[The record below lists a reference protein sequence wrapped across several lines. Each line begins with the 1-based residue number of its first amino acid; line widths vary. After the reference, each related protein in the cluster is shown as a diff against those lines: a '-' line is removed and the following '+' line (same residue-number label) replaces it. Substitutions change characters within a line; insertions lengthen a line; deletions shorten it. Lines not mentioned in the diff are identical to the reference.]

1 MVSDLGS
8 GMGHV
13 SIVVIVYND
22 ASRIVSAV
30 ESALAQGPEVGEV
43 IVVDDCST
51 DGTVDALAPL
61 AAEPRLRII
70 ARETNSGGCGTP
82 RNDGMAAA
90 AFPYVMFLDSDDIL
104 PPRAIGTLLPIAEER
119 RADVVA
125 GQCLR
130 VELPDGATTVWAP
143 LLYDRSAGAEL
154 PGTVIEGIENTPRM
168 LWDTLSVNKLYR
180 RAFLEKHSIT
190 FPHGAFHYEDFV
202 FTARVYAA
210 DPRLAVTDE
219 PVYLWQVRRQA
230 AKLSISL
237 SRGAIRN
244 WQSRVTAHRGVV
256 EVLRSAGREELA
268 LHALAK
274 FCDYDLPLYLRELP
288 QRDRE
293 YVAEW
298 WRITREYLT
307 GFDPE
312 GIACAGVVSRWIAD
326 AILTAP
332 EPAELGRLVEL
343 TARPPR
349 LIPPYDDLAAPPA
362 GLGLLTTAELP
373 VAVDGRVR
381 AGGSTRLS
389 LRVHELYG
397 RLAELGPRTV
407 TVELEERTGGRPAV
421 AVEAPLVPDG
431 DGWTAGVRLS
441 TAALACPGRL
451 GVWSVRAEIRY
462 ADGSATPVEVRAAGT
477 QAARRGIVVRPT
489 GRVLL
494 VQTHVT
500 GGRALVLRVA
510 DGLQGARRVAEAR
523 VRRLLGR

>member
-1 MVSDLGS
+1 MGSDMGS
-8 GMGHV
+8 AMGHV

-30 ESALAQGPEVGEV
+30 ASALAQGPEVAEV

-51 DGTVDALAPL
+51 DGTVDALTPL
-61 AAEPRLRII
+61 TVDPRLRILP
-70 ARETNSGGCGTP
+70 RRTNSGGCGTP

-90 AFPYVMFLDSDDIL
+90 GSPYVMFLDSDDVL
-104 PPRAIGTLLPIAEER
+104 PPGAVGALLPVAEER

-143 LLYDRSAGAEL
+143 LLYDRSAGADL
-154 PGTVIEGIENTPRM
+154 PGTVIEGIEGRPCM

-180 RAFLEKHSIT
+180 RAFLEKHGIT
-190 FPHGAFHYEDFV
+190 FPDGAFHYEDFV

-230 AKLSISL
+230 LKLSISL
-237 SRGAIRN
+237 NRGAVRN
-244 WQSRVTAHRGVV
+244 WQSRVTAHQGVV
-256 EVLRSAGREELA
+256 EVLRSAGRDELA
-268 LHALAK
+268 LHAQAK
-274 FCDYDLPLYLRELP
+274 FCDYDLPLYVRELP

-293 YVAEW
+293 YVADW
-298 WRITREYLT
+298 WRITRAYLML
-307 GFDPE
+307 FDPE
-312 GIACAGVVSRWIAD
+312 GIARAGVVSRWIAES
-326 AILTAP
+326 ILAAP
-332 EPAELGRLVEL
+332 EPSDPGRLVEL

-349 LIPPYDDLAAPPA
+349 LVPPYDPASPPA
-362 GLGLLTTAELP
+362 GLGLLATAELP

-381 AGGSTRLS
+381 AGGSTRLN
-389 LRVHELYG
+389 LRVHDLYG

-407 TVELEERTGGRPAV
+407 HVALEERTGCRPAV
-421 AVEAPLVPDG
+421 GVEAPLVPDG
-431 DGWTAGVRLS
+431 DGWTADVRLS
-441 TAALACPGRL
+441 TGSLACAGEL

-462 ADGSATPVEVRAAGT
+462 ADGATTPVEVRAAGA
-477 QAARRGIVVRPT
+477 QVSRRSIVVRPT

-494 VQTHVT
+494 VQTHIT

-510 DGLQGARRVAEAR
+510 GGLRGARRVAEAR
-523 VRRLLGR
+523 LRRLIGR

>member
-1 MVSDLGS
+1 MVRDMGS

-30 ESALAQGPEVGEV
+30 ESALAQGSEVGEV

-51 DGTVDALAPL
+51 DGTLDALAPL
-61 AAEPRLRII
+61 AADPRVRILPR
-70 ARETNSGGCGTP
+70 ATNSGGCGTP

-104 PPRAIGTLLPIAEER
+104 PPGAIGALLPIAEQR

-143 LLYDRSAGAEL
+143 LIYDRSAGADL
-154 PGTVIEGIENTPRM
+154 PGSVIQGIEDRPRM

-180 RAFLEKHSIT
+180 RAFLEKHAIT
-190 FPHGAFHYEDFV
+190 FPDGAFHYEDFV

-219 PVYLWQVRRQA
+219 VVYLWQVRRQA

-256 EVLRSAGREELA
+256 EVLRNAGREELA
-268 LHALAK
+268 LHAQAK

-293 YVAEW
+293 YVADW
-298 WRITREYLT
+298 WRITRDYLA
-307 GFDPE
+307 GFDSE
-312 GIACAGVVSRWIAD
+312 GIACAAVVSRWIAG
-326 AILTAP
+326 AILAAP

-349 LIPPYDDLAAPPA
+349 LIPPYDPAAPPV
-362 GLGLLTTAELP
+362 GLGLLATAELP

-397 RLAELGPRTV
+397 RLAELGPRTIH
-407 TVELEERTGGRPAV
+407 VELEERTGSRPAV
-421 AVEAPLVPDG
+421 GVEAPLVPDG
-431 DGWTAGVRLS
+431 DGWTADVRLS
-441 TAALACPGRL
+441 TPALACPGQL
-451 GVWSVRAEIRY
+451 GVWNVRAEIRY
-462 ADGSATPVEVRAAGT
+462 ADGAATPVEVRAAGA
-477 QAARRGIVVRPT
+477 QAPRRGIVVRPT

-523 VRRLLGR
+523 MRRLLGR